1 LIKLS
6 GRLFERKKNE
16 PVIDHKDF
24 IKLSQKSLEDLI
36 RKRAEDLIIKVQ
48 EEYGFDALELGME
61 IKGHSREKLSKEDI
75 DKIIQQSEIN
85 VEVKVQIENAG
96 GKI

>member
-36 RKRAEDLIIKVQ
+36 RKRAEDFVAKVQ
-48 EEYGFDALELGME
+48 KEYGFDALELGME
-61 IKGHSREKLSKEDI
+61 IKAHSREKMAEEDI
-75 DKIIQQSEIN
+75 DRIIQDSEIN